1 MSNEP
6 LTKDIKFLD
15 CLKTSK
21 NVGEQAVYKAF
32 LDDSDGVQPREIAA
46 KRGFHE
52 TTIAIVINRLKV
64 KKLVYIS
71 GWKLSNK
78 NRQCA
83 VYKVGNKK
91 DAVMPIKKTLAA
103 KKLIDEAGDFEKLC
117 KRYDAINRALVPNRN
132 MKQQRVVNLRY
143 LEHIQGIR

>member
-1 MSNEP
+1 MSNGT
-6 LTKDIKFLD
+6 LTQNINSLD
-15 CLKTSK
+15 CLKRSK
-21 NVGEQAVYKAF
+21 NLGEQAVYKAF

-71 GWKLSNK
+71 HWKLSNK

-103 KKLIDEAGDFEKLC
+103 KKLIDEASDFEKLC
-117 KRYDAINRALVPNRN
+117 KRYDAINKALVPTRN
-132 MKQQRVVNLRY
+132 TKQQRVANLRY
-143 LEHIQGIR
+143 LNHIQGIR

>member
-1 MSNEP
+1 MSNGT
-6 LTKDIKFLD
+6 LTQNINSLD
-15 CLKTSK
+15 CLKRSK
-21 NVGEQAVYKAF
+21 NLGEQAVYKAF

-46 KRGFHE
+46 KRGLHE
-52 TTIAIVINRLKV
+52 NTIAIVINRLKV

-71 GWKLSNK
+71 HWKLSNK

-91 DAVMPIKKTLAA
+91 DAPMPLKKTIAA
-103 KKLIDEAGDFEKLC
+103 KKLIDEASDFETLC
-117 KRYDAINRALVPNRN
+117 KRFDAINRALVPVRN
-132 MKQQRVVNLRY
+132 MKQQRVVNQRY